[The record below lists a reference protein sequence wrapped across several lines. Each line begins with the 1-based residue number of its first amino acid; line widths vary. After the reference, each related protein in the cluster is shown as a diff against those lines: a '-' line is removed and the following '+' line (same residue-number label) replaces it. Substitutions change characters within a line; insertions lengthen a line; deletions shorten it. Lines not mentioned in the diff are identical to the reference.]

1 MSNYKLLVDHLKGE
15 LRQRIRMI
23 DVSDL
28 RDEDEC
34 MIAITRWS
42 TLIEVE
48 RLIENYES
56 GKNKHVDDESKSV

>member
-56 GKNKHVDDESKSV
+56 GKNKHIDDESKPV

>member
-48 RLIENYES
+48 RLIENYEK
-56 GKNKHVDDESKSV
+56 GNLNKDNDEQH

>member
-56 GKNKHVDDESKSV
+56 GKNINKGSDEQQ

>member
-23 DVSDL
+23 DISDL

-48 RLIENYES
+48 RLIENYEK
-56 GKNKHVDDESKSV
+56 GNLNKDNDEQH

>member
-23 DVSDL
+23 DVSDI

-48 RLIENYES
+48 RLIENYEK
-56 GKNKHVDDESKSV
+56 GNLNKDNDEQH

>member
-1 MSNYKLLVDHLKGE
+1 
-15 LRQRIRMI
+15 MI
-23 DVSDL
+23 DISDL

-48 RLIENYES
+48 RLIENYEK
-56 GKNKHVDDESKSV
+56 GNLNKDNDEQH